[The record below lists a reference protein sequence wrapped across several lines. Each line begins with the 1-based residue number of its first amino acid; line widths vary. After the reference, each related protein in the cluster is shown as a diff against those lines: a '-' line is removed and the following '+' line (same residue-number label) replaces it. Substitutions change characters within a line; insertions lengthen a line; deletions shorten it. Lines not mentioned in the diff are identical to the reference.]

1 MQTLTDTLIIFGAEL
16 RRALRSPRVL
26 LVLFLYLLFA
36 GVTMLAAG
44 WLAEKFQAQAI
55 AQGQSAEAL
64 LSPKAGFLAAFF
76 RSDRVLIESLIDIPA
91 AVLVVFVLGRFFLS
105 AYVAL
110 LGFDSVS
117 AELQTRSLRYLGIRT
132 SRSALALGKGL
143 ALAAVVVVL
152 VTLVHLGAFGYALA
166 TVPEFSLGD
175 AARAWPRLWGTTVLI
190 GLAMAALT
198 TLCSTLT
205 RAPALAL
212 TLNLAVLFALWVVG
226 LLSDG
231 ARLVRTLPGGGGD
244 PSWQERL
251 GLLVPSTWSTEALYP
266 DPGRALPAGLVLLGF
281 AVLYMAGAAAVLRS
295 RDL

>member
-1 MQTLTDTLIIFGAEL
+1 MQTVTDSLIVFAAEL

-26 LVLFLYLLFA
+26 LVLFLYLALA
-36 GVTMLAAG
+36 ALTVLAAG
-44 WLAEKFQAQAI
+44 FI
-55 AQGQSAEAL
+55 AQKLQTQLTSQGQPTEAM

-76 RSDRVLIESLIDIPA
+76 RSDRVLIESLIDVPA

-143 ALAAVVVVL
+143 ALAAVVLLL
-152 VTLVHLGAFGYALA
+152 VTLVHLGSFGYALA
-166 TVPEFSLGD
+166 TVPEFSFGE
-175 AARAWPRLWGTTVLI
+175 AARLFPRLWGNTVLI
-190 GLAMAALT
+190 GLAMAGLT
-198 TLCSTLT
+198 TLCSTLS
-205 RAPALAL
+205 RSPALAL
-212 TLNLAVLFALWVVG
+212 TLNLTALFALWVAG
-226 LLSDG
+226 LVSDG
-231 ARLVRTLPGGGGD
+231 ARMVRSLPGQDGG

-266 DPGRALPAGLVLLGF
+266 DPGRALPAALILLGF
-281 AVLYMAGAAAVLRS
+281 AALFMTGAVAALRA

>member
-1 MQTLTDTLIIFGAEL
+1 MRTLTDTLIVFGAEL

-36 GVTMLAAG
+36 CVTMLGAG
-44 WLAEKFQAQAI
+44 FLAQKFQAQAI
-55 AQGQSAEAL
+55 AQGQSPEAL

-91 AVLVVFVLGRFFLS
+91 SVLVVFVLGRFFLS

-132 SRSALALGKGL
+132 SRTALALGKGL

-166 TVPEFSLGD
+166 TVSEFSLGD

-190 GLAMAALT
+190 GVAMAALT
-198 TLCSTLT
+198 TFCSTLS
-205 RAPALAL
+205 RSPALAL
-212 TLNLAVLFALWVVG
+212 TLNLAVLFGLWVVSVV
-226 LLSDG
+226 SDA
-231 ARLVRTLPGGGGD
+231 ARLMRTLPNGGGD
-244 PSWQERL
+244 PSLQERL
-251 GLLVPSTWSTEALYP
+251 GLLVPATWSTEALYP
-266 DPGRALPAGLVLLGF
+266 DPGRALPAALVLLGF